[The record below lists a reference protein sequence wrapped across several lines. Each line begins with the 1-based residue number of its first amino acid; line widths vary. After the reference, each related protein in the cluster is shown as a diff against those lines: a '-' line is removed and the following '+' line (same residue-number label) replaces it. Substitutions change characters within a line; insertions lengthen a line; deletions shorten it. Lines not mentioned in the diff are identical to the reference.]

1 MIRVSIIGARKN
13 RNGIG
18 EYIGKY
24 LCQNG
29 AEVVSVLATTEK
41 TSESACFSLR
51 RYGIESHPYIDFH
64 EMVEKENPDAVVI
77 ASPSST
83 HYEYLVKCVDWG
95 LNVFCEKPFIKPD
108 LDDVREKIEDIFRKA
123 KEKRLTLAMN
133 SQWPFAMKYYKKICG
148 EVEIKK
154 SNKFFIAMSPFVSG
168 KEMIP
173 ESVPHVLSLL
183 YFLFG
188 KGEIGDLN
196 FKSTKEEEMVIQF
209 RYLFGTK
216 DCRVFIE
223 LIRKEEQPRMLQFGW
238 NDKVV
243 RRSLNLKNYDIY
255 LNYGNRRLK
264 IEDPLNLS
272 VRDFIKALEQK
283 VEPLVGYSHIL
294 CNMSLLK
301 QIYDGYPQLQ
311 KT

>member
-1 MIRVSIIGARKN
+1 MIRVSIIGARKD

-24 LCQNG
+24 LRQNR
-29 AEVVSVLATTEK
+29 AEIISVLGTTEK
-41 TSESACFSLR
+41 TSESASLSLR
-51 RYGIESHPYIDFH
+51 KYGIESHPYIDFY
-64 EMVEKENPDAVVI
+64 EMVEKEKPGAVVI
-77 ASPSST
+77 SSPSST
-83 HYEYLVKCVDWG
+83 HYEYLVKCVDLG

-108 LDDVREKIEDIFRKA
+108 LDDVREKVEDILKKA
-123 KEKRLTLAMN
+123 KEKRLTVAMN

-154 SNKFFIAMSPFVSG
+154 SNKFFITMSPFASG

-173 ESVPHVLSLL
+173 ESVPHALSLL

-196 FKSTKEEEMVIQF
+196 VESPKEEEMVIQF

-216 DCRVFIE
+216 DCKVLIK
-223 LIRKEEQPRMLQFGW
+223 LIRKEQQPRMLQFGW

-255 LNYGNRRLK
+255 LNYGNRKLK
-264 IEDPLNLS
+264 ITDPLELS
-272 VRDFIKALEQK
+272 VRDFIEALEQK
-283 VEPLVGYSHIL
+283 VEPLIGYSHIL

-311 KT
+311 KA

>member
-18 EYIGKY
+18 EYMGKY
-24 LCQNG
+24 LRQNR
-29 AEVVSVLATTEK
+29 AEIISVLGTTEK
-41 TSESACFSLR
+41 TSESASLSLR
-51 RYGIESHPYIDFH
+51 KYGIESHPYIDFY

-77 ASPSST
+77 SSPSST
-83 HYEYLVKCVDWG
+83 HYEYLVKCVDLG

-108 LDDVREKIEDIFRKA
+108 LDDVREKVEDILKKA
-123 KEKRLTLAMN
+123 KEKRLTVAMN

-154 SNKFFIAMSPFVSG
+154 SNKFFITMSPFASG

-173 ESVPHVLSLL
+173 ESVPHALSLL

-188 KGEIGDLN
+188 KGEIADLN
-196 FKSTKEEEMVIQF
+196 FESAKEEGMVIQF
-209 RYLFGTK
+209 RYHFGTK

-243 RRSLNLKNYDIY
+243 RRSLNLKHYDIY

-272 VRDFIKALEQK
+272 VRDFIEALEQK

>member
-1 MIRVSIIGARKN
+1 MIRVSIIGARKD

-24 LCQNG
+24 LRQNR
-29 AEVVSVLATTEK
+29 AEIISVLGTTEK
-41 TSESACFSLR
+41 TSESASLSLR
-51 RYGIESHPYIDFH
+51 KYGIESHPYIDFY
-64 EMVEKENPDAVVI
+64 EMVEKEKPGAVVI
-77 ASPSST
+77 SSPSST
-83 HYEYLVKCVDWG
+83 HYEYLVKCVDLG

-108 LDDVREKIEDIFRKA
+108 LDDVREKVEDILKKA
-123 KEKRLTLAMN
+123 KEKRLTVAMN

-154 SNKFFIAMSPFVSG
+154 SNKFFITMSPFASG

-196 FKSTKEEEMVIQF
+196 VESPKEEEMVIQF

-216 DCRVFIE
+216 DCKVLIK
-223 LIRKEEQPRMLQFGW
+223 LIRKEQQPRMLQFGW

-255 LNYGNRRLK
+255 LNYGNRKLK
-264 IEDPLNLS
+264 ITDPLELS
-272 VRDFIKALEQK
+272 VRDFIEALEQK

>member
-24 LCQNG
+24 LRQNR
-29 AEVVSVLATTEK
+29 AEIISVLGTTEK
-41 TSESACFSLR
+41 TSESAALSLR
-51 RYGIESHPYIDFH
+51 KYGIESHPYIDFC
-64 EMVEKENPDAVVI
+64 EMVEKEKPDTVVI

-108 LDDVREKIEDIFRKA
+108 LDDVREKVENILKKA
-123 KEKRLTLAMN
+123 KEKRLTVAMN

-154 SNKFFIAMSPFVSG
+154 SNKFFITMSPFASG

-173 ESVPHVLSLL
+173 ESVPHVLGLL

-196 FKSTKEEEMVIQF
+196 FEFAEEEEMVITF

-216 DCRVFIE
+216 DCKVLIK

-243 RRSLNLKNYDIY
+243 SRSLNLKNYDVY
-255 LNYGNRRLK
+255 LNYGNRKLK
-264 IEDPLNLS
+264 ITDPLELS
-272 VRDFIKALEQK
+272 VRDFIEALERK
-283 VEPLVGYSHIL
+283 VEPLIGYSHIL

-301 QIYDGYPQLQ
+301 QIYDGYPKLQ
-311 KT
+311 KA